1 MKISANVFVL
11 LWAVLLGCLIAIPLK
26 LALAL
31 LRYLHAKT
39 EALKQNGAG
48 DAAPE
53 RPVEA
58 GSPAAAAAAEAPP
71 LAGQLKRRRAA
82 SGLSQE
88 ALAAQL
94 GVSRQAVS
102 KWENGDSEP
111 STANLLAL
119 AALYKISVD
128 ELLRGK

>member
-1 MKISANVFVL
+1 MMIANIFGV
-11 LWAVLLGCLIAIPLK
+11 LWAVIAGCLIAIPLK

-39 EALKQNGAG
+39 EALKQNNVGA
-48 DAAPE
+48 AAPE
-53 RPVEA
+53 RPAEA
-58 GSPAAAAAAEAPP
+58 ASPAGTAAEAPP
-71 LAGQLKRRRAA
+71 PLVEQLKRRRVAK
-82 SGLSQE
+82 GLSQE

-119 AALYKISVD
+119 AALYGLSVD